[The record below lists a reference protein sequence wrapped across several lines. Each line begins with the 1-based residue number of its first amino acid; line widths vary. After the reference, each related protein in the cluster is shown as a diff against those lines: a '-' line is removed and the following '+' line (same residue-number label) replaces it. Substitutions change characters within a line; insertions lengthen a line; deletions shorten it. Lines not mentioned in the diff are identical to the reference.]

1 MFKHNNREDAF
12 IRKIYAR
19 LLPVQIIMVAIQ
31 SINGIVDGIIG
42 SRLLGSDAM
51 AAVGLFSPLLS
62 LLYALACII
71 IVGSQVLGSQT
82 AGKGNMD
89 NTNKIFSIT
98 ICLIAI
104 LGVVVAFILLLFNH
118 QLAVLMKGNEMLA
131 DYMIGV
137 SFSFLFDVICAIL
150 ADYLQLMGNVKN
162 TYIGLFVLIAS
173 NTLLNVVF
181 IKTLNLGILGL
192 GLATTVSTM
201 FTFLIMGSGFIGK
214 KSNIHFT
221 FSGLPWNQVKEIII
235 YGSSAATFN
244 IVLAVKGFALN
255 YIVLFIGGE
264 LALGAMS
271 VYNSI
276 LGLTGA
282 ISMGIGTTT
291 LTIGSVFYGEK
302 DSKAVKSVFR
312 VSFEIGITLAMV
324 VAIFIVVFSGSISA
338 LFYSNE
344 PQARKI
350 LQDILI
356 YSTMYIPLNIII
368 CVYNKMYH
376 IRGKM
381 IITNILS
388 FLENAIVIV
397 AALTLGLLF
406 GLKGVWFSL
415 PVGGLLLAVWIVL
428 YTREKGN
435 FNDFNS
441 QNSIYFNVFDED
453 DIDKVYGKIK
463 NFILK
468 HKPDEK
474 DICRFVRK
482 IIIKEKSKYK
492 MFNCSVLD
500 NNGMIEIRVRN
511 NDKSS
516 SLDIEDENYKVETQN
531 FIGITEFKLEVR

>member
-104 LGVVVAFILLLFNH
+104 LGVVVAVILLLFNH

-276 LGLTGA
+276 L
-282 ISMGIGTTT
+282 
-291 LTIGSVFYGEK
+291 
-302 DSKAVKSVFR
+302 
-312 VSFEIGITLAMV
+312 
-324 VAIFIVVFSGSISA
+324 
-338 LFYSNE
+338 
-344 PQARKI
+344 
-350 LQDILI
+350 
-356 YSTMYIPLNIII
+356 
-368 CVYNKMYH
+368 
-376 IRGKM
+376 
-381 IITNILS
+381 
-388 FLENAIVIV
+388 
-397 AALTLGLLF
+397 
-406 GLKGVWFSL
+406 
-415 PVGGLLLAVWIVL
+415 
-428 YTREKGN
+428 
-435 FNDFNS
+435 
-441 QNSIYFNVFDED
+441 
-453 DIDKVYGKIK
+453 
-463 NFILK
+463 
-468 HKPDEK
+468 
-474 DICRFVRK
+474 
-482 IIIKEKSKYK
+482 
-492 MFNCSVLD
+492 
-500 NNGMIEIRVRN
+500 
-511 NDKSS
+511 
-516 SLDIEDENYKVETQN
+516 
-531 FIGITEFKLEVR
+531 